1 MLRNKID
8 KKKLIKE
15 SIKTQRQRMILKK
28 STKKV
33 KQKKQRTSL
42 LAWVPS
48 IPKTKISK
56 KYQT

>member
-28 STKKV
+28 INYKSQAK
-33 KQKKQRTSL
+33 
-42 LAWVPS
+42 
-48 IPKTKISK
+48 KTKAKFASLG
-56 KYQT
+56 T